1 MGIQTN
7 TPKFDALLALTRRVD
22 SLDESA
28 VAGAL
33 DVLQTAAA
41 IRLHLHERFFR
52 GRISE
57 GRFTVLALLLTAP
70 DWCLTPSEL
79 ASSGGVTRATMTG
92 LLDGLENDGFV
103 ERRADRHDR
112 RKITV
117 HLTSKGREHL
127 LELAPDY
134 FAALSEVGESL
145 PEAKRKS
152 LGSLLARM
160 REAAN

>member
-1 MGIQTN
+1 MGIQSN
-7 TPKFDALLALTRRVD
+7 TPKFEALLALTRRVD
-22 SLDESA
+22 SQDESA

-33 DVLQTAAA
+33 DVLQTAAT

-57 GRFTVLALLLTAP
+57 GRFTVLSLLLTAP

-92 LLDGLENDGFV
+92 LLDGLEKAAFV
-103 ERRADRHDR
+103 ERRANRDDR
-112 RKITV
+112 RKIFV
-117 HLTSKGREHL
+117 HLTREGREHVL
-127 LELAPDY
+127 GLAPEF
-134 FAALSEVGESL
+134 FAVLSDMGGAL

-152 LGSLLARM
+152 LSGLLAKL
-160 REAAN
+160 REGAA